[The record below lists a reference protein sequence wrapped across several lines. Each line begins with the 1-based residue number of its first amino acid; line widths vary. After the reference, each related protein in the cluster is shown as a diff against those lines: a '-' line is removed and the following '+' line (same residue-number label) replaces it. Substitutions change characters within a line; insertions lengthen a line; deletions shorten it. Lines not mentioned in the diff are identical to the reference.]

1 MAKETKPAKPKA
13 ESAETAQTP
22 AAKLVAVRL
31 KPDSPYGRVVVG
43 HVVVERTKPHDAD
56 WPMIPVEEL
65 ERLAEE
71 YGLET
76 VPVDE
81 E

>member
-1 MAKETKPAKPKA
+1 MAKETKPAKQAA
-13 ESAETAQTP
+13 ESAETAQAP

-31 KPDSPYGRVVVG
+31 KPDAPFGRVVVG
-43 HVVVERTKPHDAD
+43 NVVIERTKPTDAD
-56 WPMIPVEEL
+56 WPMIPAEEL

-71 YGLET
+71 YGLEA
-76 VPVDE
+76 VPADE